1 MSKSNNA
8 PAKIV
13 TAAMLAIGD
22 ELLSGRTKDKNI
34 GFLADF
40 LTLHAIDLK
49 EVRIVADEHEAI
61 VAALTELRQRF
72 DLVFTSGGIGPT
84 HDDITADA
92 VAASFKVAIDH
103 DPRVMEFLGTH
114 YRERGMEF
122 TPARKRMARI
132 PEGAELITNPVS
144 MAPGFKI
151 GNVHVL
157 AGVPS
162 VFRAMLGELSSGL
175 EGGDK
180 ILSATHECPFGEGT
194 IGDRLAEIQA
204 RHTETSIGSYPQF
217 DGKRYSTQL
226 IVRGRSQASVDAA
239 SADIAQMLKELS
251 SS

>member
-1 MSKSNNA
+1 MPEA
-8 PAKIV
+8 THTKIV

-49 EVRIVADEHEAI
+49 EVRIVADDHEAI
-61 VAALTELRQRF
+61 AAALTELRNRY

-92 VAASFKVAIDH
+92 VAASFGVAIDH
-103 DPRVMEFLGTH
+103 DPRVIKLLGDH
-114 YRERGMEF
+114 YRELDLEF

-132 PEGAELITNPVS
+132 PDGSELITNPVS

-162 VFRAMLGELSSGL
+162 VFRAMLGELSSSL
-175 EGGDK
+175 EGVTK
-180 ILSATHECPFGEGT
+180 YCPPLMNALSARARSATGLRKSRPGT
-194 IGDRLAEIQA
+194 
-204 RHTETSIGSYPQF
+204 P
-217 DGKRYSTQL
+217 KP
-226 IVRGRSQASVDAA
+226 RSAPIRSLTA
-239 SADIAQMLKELS
+239 SAIPPS
-251 SS
+251 